1 MCETLKS
8 NMTSNI
14 NRKIDALLDAFE
26 SSDKGI
32 DLIVQSL
39 NEPVREVREVA
50 YWLLT
55 EINEETA
62 KQELRN
68 YLLYARMQCLHT
80 IVGHSER
87 GPSYFTISTNKK
99 ALLSNCHSKDYR
111 GYAYATINVW
121 NLQTGELTH
130 TLPFSHEHMGTGQ
143 DGKIIVGSFQYI
155 IHVWKNWG
163 IEHSLGIW
171 PEKYLKPEEYTKIC
185 DDIGSLAVSQDGSIV
200 ACGELRAGRSGL
212 ITVWDLQADK
222 LIHSLQWQPIRGWSS
237 ISTVMISPDKSLL
250 LSQEKRPDSHNFHRL
265 WSMQTGEMIRVFET
279 SPHWFADAIAN
290 RPNGDCIVSGVRE
303 NSVKVWDVNSD
314 QVICSFS
321 GFAPTAMTPDGK
333 VLAYCNDANE
343 IVFWDLDINQKI
355 CIFPGNTSPIRALC
369 LSSDRE
375 WVVSCDAD
383 QTIKIYGLRDK

>member
-1 MCETLKS
+1 
-8 NMTSNI
+8 MTSNI

-32 DLIVQSL
+32 DLIAQAL

-87 GPSYFTISTNKK
+87 DPSYFTISTNKK
-99 ALLSNCHSKDYR
+99 ALLSNCHSEDYR

-121 NLQTGELTH
+121 DLQTGELTH
-130 TLPFSHEHMGTGQ
+130 ALPFPHEHMGTGQ
-143 DGKIIVGSFQYI
+143 DGRIIVGSFQYI
-155 IHVWKNWG
+155 ISVLKNWE
-163 IEHSLGIW
+163 IEHPLQLGVG
-171 PEKYLKPEEYTKIC
+171 PEESSKMNS
-185 DDIGSLAVSQDGSIV
+185 DIGSLTVSQDGSIV
-200 ACGELRAGRSGL
+200 ACGDFPSLSSGL
-212 ITVWDLQADK
+212 ITVWDLQAEK
-222 LIHSLQWQPIRGWSS
+222 LIHSLQWQPIRGLSNV
-237 ISTVMISPDKSLL
+237 STVMISPDKSLL
-250 LSQEKRPDSHNFHRL
+250 LSQDKRQHCQDSHRL
-265 WSMQTGEMIRVFET
+265 WNMQTGEMIRVFET

-321 GFAPTAMTPDGK
+321 GCAPTAMTPDGK

-355 CIFPGNTSPIRALC
+355 CTFPGNTSPIRALC

-383 QTIKIYGLRDK
+383 QTIKIYGLRDE